1 MSVDPDAVDRFAR
14 SAVGIAQDAEREL
27 IRSIARTLARG
38 IDAPGWEQRKLADL
52 ARLRRGWEQIAD
64 VYVRSGRTAV
74 GAAVLD
80 AGAHGQSLALDALR
94 LLLGA
99 AARDSARGPGAMGVR
114 EQGAGWR
121 AVLAL
126 ADEAAGIVEATRFGV
141 LRGAEDLY
149 RAAVA
154 QTVGRVLLGTRTR
167 RSVAQQVLDR
177 LVESGVS
184 GFVDRSG
191 RRWELASYVEMATR
205 TAAQRAMTS
214 AHTESLRAQG
224 LDLVIVSD
232 APEECARCRPA
243 EGKIFSLSGG
253 GAGTVTMPSVTDPSR
268 TVTVQVAGSL
278 DRAVRAGLYHPG
290 CRHSHSAYL
299 PGVTKRPTNTA
310 DPTGDANRR
319 RLRELE
325 RRVRREKMREAAALD
340 PAAKRA
346 AAARV
351 RQAQAGIREHLDRTG
366 QIRQPGRERIGVAR

>member
-14 SAVGIAQDAEREL
+14 SVVGIAQDAEREL

-52 ARLRRGWEQIAD
+52 ARLRRGWEQVAD

-126 ADEAAGIVEATRFGV
+126 ADEAAGLVEATRFGV

-154 QTVGRVLLGTRTR
+154 QIVGRVLLGTRTR

-191 RRWELASYVEMATR
+191 RRWELASYVEMSTR

-232 APEECARCRPA
+232 APEECRLCRPW
-243 EGKIFSLSGG
+243 EGKVLSLSASSPGPVQ
-253 GAGTVTMPSVTDPSR
+253 AASVTDPSR

-299 PGVTKRPTNTA
+299 PGVTRRPTNTA
-310 DPTGDANRR
+310 DPQGDANRR